1 MVSGCERF
9 YKVESGNDCFDI
21 AQEANVNLTS
31 FYAWNV
37 STRLD
42 ISNYSLFLSRW
53 IEADRTGKYSQQ
65 SRQIAVDFRP
75 ANTYALEQRAQL

>member
-9 YKVESGNDCFDI
+9 YWVESGNDCFDI

-37 STRLD
+37 
-42 ISNYSLFLSRW
+42 
-53 IEADRTGKYSQQ
+53 
-65 SRQIAVDFRP
+65 RP
-75 ANTYALEQRAQL
+75 PLTQKFPFSKKKRKLKGRKLTS